1 MPSLHHDPQR
11 FQGWGNWIEHADIQ
25 QAKKDLS
32 IFASPG
38 WLQPFFFFLLS
49 LSFIY
54 YYAIPWPRC
63 CVNTDKSKSS
73 HKQVQLKL
81 PLGQLP
87 GNVIAQLGWP
97 APAQPPSQVPV
108 QGMCPWAVNVSL
120 CVQSL
125 TSPLASRT
133 QAGGCGGVG
142 WAYAGLREPPR
153 VISLSIYFFFLFL
166 PTNSSSD
173 NPMSPSPSCNYLK
186 IFS

>member
-38 WLQPFFFFLLS
+38 WLQPFFFFFLLS

-54 YYAIPWPRC
+54 YYAMPWPRC
-63 CVNTDKSKSS
+63 CVNTDKSKSP

-120 CVQSL
+120 RVQSL
-125 TSPLASRT
+125 ASQLASWT

-142 WAYAGLREPPR
+142 WAYAG
-153 VISLSIYFFFLFL
+153 
-166 PTNSSSD
+166 
-173 NPMSPSPSCNYLK
+173 
-186 IFS
+186 